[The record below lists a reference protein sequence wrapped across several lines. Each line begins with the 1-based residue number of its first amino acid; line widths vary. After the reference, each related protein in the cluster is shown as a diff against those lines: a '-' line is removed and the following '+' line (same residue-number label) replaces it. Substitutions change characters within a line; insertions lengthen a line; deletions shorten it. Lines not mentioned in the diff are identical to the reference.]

1 MQAEVYD
8 PRMTLEGVRDLLGA
22 TVLSAGDLS
31 KKVDAV
37 LAADLMSDVLT
48 IGGPGMLL
56 LTGLASVQTVR
67 TAAIADLVGVVLIGG
82 KKPSE
87 EVISLARAENVC
99 LLGTRMSMFQA
110 AGLLYRAIP
119 AREER
124 CGAR

>member
-1 MQAEVYD
+1 VEVDVCD
-8 PRMTLEGVRDLLGA
+8 PRVTLEGVRELLGA
-22 TVLSAGDLS
+22 TVLCAGDLS

-48 IGGPGMLL
+48 MGGPGMLL

-82 KKPSE
+82 KKPGD
-87 EVISLARAENVC
+87 EVVSLARAEQVS
-99 LLGTRMSMFQA
+99 LLSTPMSMFQA
-110 AGLLYRAIP
+110 AGVLYRTIP
-119 AREER
+119 TGEER